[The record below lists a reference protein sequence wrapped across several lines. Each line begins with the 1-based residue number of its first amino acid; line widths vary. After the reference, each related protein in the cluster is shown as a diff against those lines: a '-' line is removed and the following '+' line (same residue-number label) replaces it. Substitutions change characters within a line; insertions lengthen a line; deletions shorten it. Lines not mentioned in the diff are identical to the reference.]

1 MAYYEKYLNYL
12 TNKTLNKV
20 KWGYFIFFVTNKC
33 NARCKHCFYWKQLN
47 KHQQDLTLDEIE
59 KISIKAGNV
68 QVLLLSGGEPFLRK
82 DLFEIISLFIKN
94 NGTKV
99 VSIPTNAILT
109 QEIIKVTQKLAN
121 TYPKVTFSINPS
133 IDNLYKKQDEIR
145 CVQNAFKYAVKTL
158 NELIN
163 IKKENTNVEIVV
175 NTTVSNFNYQDID
188 QIMNF
193 FKKFN
198 LTYHNFELLRGEPRK
213 KSVYLPPLNEIRKIH
228 KKVIRLRNYY
238 IEKNNKSSELAKL
251 VERISVLGITKYTQ
265 TLKEQVL
272 NNKNFPFI
280 CSAGKNII
288 VLEPNG
294 EVRLCELHQ
303 PVGNIKDYEYDL
315 EKLLKNKKA
324 RLLFKQ
330 IQNCRC
336 THACFLN
343 MSIAYDN
350 KSLIKIPYYFTKWQS

>member
-1 MAYYEKYLNYL
+1 MAYYQKYLDYFI
-12 TNKTLNKV
+12 NKTTKKV

-47 KHQQDLTLDEIE
+47 SHKHELSLDEIE
-59 KISIKAGNV
+59 KISQKAGRI

-82 DLFEIISLFIKN
+82 DLFEVISLFIKN

-109 QEIIKVTQKLAN
+109 QEVIKVTNKLAN
-121 TYPKVTFSINPS
+121 AYPKVTFSINPS
-133 IDNLYKKQDEIR
+133 IDDLHKKQDETR
-145 CVQNAFKYAVKTL
+145 CVKNAFRDEMKTL
-158 NELIN
+158 NGLVK
-163 IKKENTNVEIVV
+163 IKEEKNNVEVVV
-175 NTTVSNFNYQDID
+175 NTTISNFNYKDID
-188 QIMNF
+188 KIIKY

-213 KSVYLPPLNEIRKIH
+213 KSVHLPPLDEIKKIH

-238 IEKNNKSSELAKL
+238 IEKNNKSSAFAMLL
-251 VERISVLGITKYTQ
+251 ERVSVLGITKYTQ

-272 NNKNFPFI
+272 NNKRFPFT
-280 CSAGKNII
+280 CSAGKNIV

-294 EVRLCELHQ
+294 DVRLCELHQ
-303 PVGNIKDYEYDL
+303 PIGNLKDYRYDL

-324 RLLFKQ
+324 KLLFKQ
-330 IQNCRC
+330 IRNCRC

-343 MSIAYDN
+343 MSIAHDN
-350 KSLIKIPYYFTKWQS
+350 KSLIKIPYYFSKWQS